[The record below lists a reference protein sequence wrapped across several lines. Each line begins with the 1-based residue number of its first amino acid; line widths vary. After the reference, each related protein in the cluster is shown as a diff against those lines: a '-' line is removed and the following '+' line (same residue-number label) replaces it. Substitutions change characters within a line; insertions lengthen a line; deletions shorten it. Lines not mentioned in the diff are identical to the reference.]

1 MSSDF
6 ALLTNEEM
14 AECDR
19 LTIKGGTPGIE
30 LMEAAGQGIAELAHE
45 TGEGAIHVLCGPGNN
60 GGDGFVAAKL
70 LKEWGRDVRLFLL
83 GDLKSLKGDAALAA
97 AKWDG
102 PVGAV
107 SPLAVHGADVIVD
120 ALFGAGLARPLEGA
134 AADTVDA
141 INGSSAW
148 IIAVDVPSGLNGS
161 TGEVQ
166 GPAVTADETIT
177 FFRAKL
183 GHMLYPGRA
192 LCGDLTVIDIGIPG
206 EVLETIR
213 PQTIVNDPDLWL
225 EHFPWPQESAHKY
238 ARGHAIIVSGDE
250 LHTGASRLAARAA
263 LRVGAGLVTMVGD
276 RDALR
281 IHAAQVTDIML
292 AEAADAAALSQ
303 LLKDERKNA
312 VLIGPAAGVS
322 IETKAKTL
330 AVLEAKRATI
340 LDADVFTSFANDPTA
355 LLKALHENCVLTP
368 HEGEFERIFPGL
380 LKKSGGRLDAARAAA
395 AKCGVVVLLKG
406 PDTIVA
412 APDGRVAVNVNAPA
426 SLATAGSGD
435 VLAGLIT
442 GLLAQGVEVFTA
454 ASMAT
459 WIHGEAASGFGLG
472 LVASDLPNLVP
483 EVLEELAS
491 GEDIFSETP

>member
-1 MSSDF
+1 
-6 ALLTNEEM
+6 
-14 AECDR
+14 
-19 LTIKGGTPGIE
+19 
-30 LMEAAGQGIAELAHE
+30 
-45 TGEGAIHVLCGPGNN
+45 
-60 GGDGFVAAKL
+60 
-70 LKEWGRDVRLFLL
+70 
-83 GDLKSLKGDAALAA
+83 
-97 AKWDG
+97 
-102 PVGAV
+102 
-107 SPLAVHGADVIVD
+107 
-120 ALFGAGLARPLEGA
+120 
-134 AADTVDA
+134 
-141 INGSSAW
+141 
-148 IIAVDVPSGLNGS
+148 
-161 TGEVQ
+161 
-166 GPAVTADETIT
+166 
-177 FFRAKL
+177 
-183 GHMLYPGRA
+183 
-192 LCGDLTVIDIGIPG
+192 
-206 EVLETIR
+206 
-213 PQTIVNDPDLWL
+213 
-225 EHFPWPQESAHKY
+225 
-238 ARGHAIIVSGDE
+238 
-250 LHTGASRLAARAA
+250 
-263 LRVGAGLVTMVGD
+263 
-276 RDALR
+276 LR

-483 EVLEELAS
+483 EVLEDLS
-491 GEDIFSETP
+491 DWEDVSSEIL